1 MADARFRGATETM
14 VLCSVRDVA
23 ASLREARRVLRPG
36 GKLLLIEHV
45 AAPAGSPLRAMQ
57 VREQLQ
63 ERLHAC
69 HLVLT
74 RVLLLRRTGRA

>member
-1 MADARFRGATETM
+1 M

-57 VREQLQ
+57 VRGGCS
-63 ERLHAC
+63 RGGVFIHARPVS
-69 HLVLT
+69 HA
-74 RVLLLRRTGRA
+74 RRRGAGRA

>member
-1 MADARFRGATETM
+1 M

-45 AAPAGSPLRAMQ
+45 AAPAGTPLQAMQ
-57 VREQLQ
+57 VRTAMQ
-63 ERLHAC
+63 C
-69 HLVLT
+69 
-74 RVLLLRRTGRA
+74 

>member
-1 MADARFRGATETM
+1 M

-45 AAPAGSPLRAMQ
+45 AAPAGTPLRAMQ
-57 VREQLQ
+57 VRTAMLE
-63 ERLHAC
+63 C
-69 HLVLT
+69 
-74 RVLLLRRTGRA
+74 RA